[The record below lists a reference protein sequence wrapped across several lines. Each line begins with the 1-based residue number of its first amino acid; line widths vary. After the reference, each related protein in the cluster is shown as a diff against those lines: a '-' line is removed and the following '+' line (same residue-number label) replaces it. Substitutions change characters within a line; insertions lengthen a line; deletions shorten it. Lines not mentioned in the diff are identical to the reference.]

1 MPGQATLTIRD
12 KQWSVSLATTW
23 SELTQGLGGLPV
35 IPAGSGMLFDM
46 GTPQTIQVTTVP
58 MLFPLDIAFLS
69 ENLVV
74 TEVYR
79 DILPNYLVTS
89 TLPARFFIEVNA
101 GELTG
106 IDTGD
111 RAAVD
116 VISTLDGV
124 APVGPDWMSAMV
136 SFMEFMI
143 MGLFMVGMV
152 KTLTKE
158 MFGPPEKKEVI
169 IGGEKYQV
177 MPGKS
182 RAVRELLPQTTAK
195 GKFVIQIDRMGDI
208 IITHTG
214 DPGLGLK
221 ARPEGFTV
229 NGKDE
234 NRLKTGEKGTILLL
248 GQFENGIVQLNNL

>member
-12 KQWSVSLATTW
+12 KQWSINLATTA
-23 SELTQGLGGLPV
+23 SEQAQGLGGLPG
-35 IPAGSGMLFDM
+35 IPPRSGMLFDLDM
-46 GTPQTIQVTTVP
+46 PQTIQVTTIP

-74 TEVYR
+74 TEVYH

-136 SFMEFMI
+136 SFMWFMI

-158 MFGPPEKKEVI
+158 MFRL
-169 IGGEKYQV
+169 GE
-177 MPGKS
+177 
-182 RAVRELLPQTTAK
+182 
-195 GKFVIQIDRMGDI
+195 DC
-208 IITHTG
+208 
-214 DPGLGLK
+214 
-221 ARPEGFTV
+221 
-229 NGKDE
+229 
-234 NRLKTGEKGTILLL
+234 
-248 GQFENGIVQLNNL
+248 GQFLSGEAEKET